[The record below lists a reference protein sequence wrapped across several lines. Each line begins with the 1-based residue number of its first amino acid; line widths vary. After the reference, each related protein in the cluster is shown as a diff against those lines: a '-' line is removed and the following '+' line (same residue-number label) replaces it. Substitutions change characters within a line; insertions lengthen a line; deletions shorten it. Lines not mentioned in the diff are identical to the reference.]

1 MARQRQYMTNSVLRQ
16 QAIDSNS
23 YTEPEDNDFLPDSD
37 DFSLSESSDRDMS
50 DEPVPYMYVILKS
63 VWIQNYTPFSTR
75 LQFVTMTTL
84 HSCTQKQTLVCK
96 LSTCAV
102 S

>member
-37 DFSLSESSDRDMS
+37 DLFSLSESSDRDMS
-50 DEPVPYMYVILKS
+50 DEPVYFVHVCVCVKKS
-63 VWIQNYTPFSTR
+63 LESICLLNYPPF
-75 LQFVTMTTL
+75 QQGCFFVTMTTA
-84 HSCTQKQTLVCK
+84 HSITQKQIL
-96 LSTCAV
+96 
-102 S
+102 